1 MKFETVEKIVLYV
14 FWFWFLGYIFTFLIG
29 AMAFSLGL
37 SGMNSFIFQLG
48 EFPLII
54 VFTFYLTK
62 ISLNGELMRKW
73 KRYLWKRW
81 EAEYVKRERMQKE
94 KGKEGREQWKR
105 PL

>member
-1 MKFETVEKIVLYV
+1 MKFETIEKIVLYV
-14 FWFWFLGYIFTFLIG
+14 FWLWLLGCIFTFLIG
-29 AMAFSLGL
+29 VMAYSLGL
-37 SGMNSFIFQLG
+37 SGINSFIFQLG

-62 ISLNGELMRKW
+62 KTLNEELMRKW
-73 KRYLWKRW
+73 KKYFWKRW